1 MLVLETK
8 PTASARAFSRQ
19 PTPLFSGAV
28 VPETRLLRK
37 GLGLLAA
44 QQLAVSGDGRRAW
57 TELCRHRLLTPRL
70 RSGWAPFLFIQ
81 NHKLLLQLPAPGPMA
96 VLVSR
101 LHGGQLRQC

>member
-44 QQLAVSGDGRRAW
+44 QQLAVSGDDA
-57 TELCRHRLLTPRL
+57 E
-70 RSGWAPFLFIQ
+70 
-81 NHKLLLQLPAPGPMA
+81 
-96 VLVSR
+96 
-101 LHGGQLRQC
+101 HGLSSVGTGC